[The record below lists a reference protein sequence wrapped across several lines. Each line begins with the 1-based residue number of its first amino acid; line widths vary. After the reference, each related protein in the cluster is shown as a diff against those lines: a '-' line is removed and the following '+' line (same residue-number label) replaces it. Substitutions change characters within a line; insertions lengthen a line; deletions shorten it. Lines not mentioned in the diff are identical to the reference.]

1 MLLAI
6 GTVALMGVTAAA
18 ADPPLLVATP
28 PIPMERTKGWFD
40 YLVVDAQ
47 QNRLLAAHAGN
58 DELAILSLKDG
69 SLLKRVSTGSS
80 RGVAV
85 DARDWKYFVGT
96 ADSTVAVVDRRSM
109 TLSGQIKLPG
119 PVDAIAFDPKND
131 TLYADEGGGTHVWA
145 INGKSEK
152 LVGDIS
158 IPGDPEY
165 VEYDPVTDRIYQN
178 IVTPPEVVV
187 IDPQTNAMIA
197 AWNIAPAIRPHGLAV
212 DGQRHR
218 LFTAGVNG
226 KLTVLDTR
234 TGNLIGVV
242 DIPERVDQV
251 VADPSTGRVYG
262 ASGTGQVAVVSE
274 TDAGAALTGSVNVP
288 RGTHTLTVDPKTHTV
303 WIAYGG
309 EQSDYLMKLT
319 QP

>member
-1 MLLAI
+1 MRSRMLLAI
-6 GTVALMGVTAAA
+6 GVVALMGAAAAA
-18 ADPPLLVATP
+18 ADPPFLGAAP

-58 DELAILSLKDG
+58 DELAIFSLKDG

-96 ADSTVAVVDRRSM
+96 ADNTVAVVDRRSM

-158 IPGDPEY
+158 IPGNPEY

-178 IVTPPEVVV
+178 IVTPAEVVV
-187 IDPQTNAMIA
+187 IDPQMNAISA
-197 AWNIAPAIRPHGLAV
+197 VWNIAPAVRPHGLAV
-212 DGQRHR
+212 DGQRHH
-218 LFTAGVNG
+218 LF
-226 KLTVLDTR
+226 
-234 TGNLIGVV
+234 
-242 DIPERVDQV
+242 
-251 VADPSTGRVYG
+251 
-262 ASGTGQVAVVSE
+262 
-274 TDAGAALTGSVNVP
+274 
-288 RGTHTLTVDPKTHTV
+288 
-303 WIAYGG
+303 
-309 EQSDYLMKLT
+309 
-319 QP
+319 